1 MMGADGERVLVS
13 IGANGGRVLVS
24 RVLVS
29 RLSESG
35 VEGSRISERS
45 GGFDS
50 E

>member
-1 MMGADGERVLVS
+1 MMGADGGRVLVS
-13 IGANGGRVLVS
+13 MGADGGKVLVS

-29 RLSESG
+29 RVSESG
-35 VEGSRISERS
+35 VEGSKISEKS

>member
-1 MMGADGERVLVS
+1 MMGVDGGRVLVS
-13 IGANGGRVLVS
+13 MGVDGGRVLVS
-24 RVLVS
+24 RV
-29 RLSESG
+29 SESG